1 MRVFISRNLAFR
13 ILFLAGTSC
22 TSIWSQSIGSEPT
35 SEPASEI
42 FGTDQQLSVKLSY
55 SYADLR
61 NLSNDSTYI
70 SAELSYLKAPG
81 AWSDLPAEI
90 RVRGG
95 WRRANCQYT
104 PLKIKLSKEYTNE
117 TPFQSC
123 RKAKL
128 VLPCMKGKKAN
139 DNVIKELMAYKIYE
153 VLSEYH
159 FKTQLLRVE
168 LLETR
173 KGKTSH
179 EELPG
184 FLIQDDEDF
193 ETAHDAKEIER
204 FIDHVAQDEKGRV
217 TNALFQYMIGNTDF
231 SAVYLH
237 NEKLFYVDEKIV
249 PVPYDFDMS
258 GLVNASYAV
267 VSQVQNEVLPIT
279 EVTSRLYRGFEAEEA
294 VLQEVRS
301 EFLSKEQKVFEAM
314 ALMKPHFADSRSFDS
329 SSEYI
334 ADFFEVLRD
343 DDKFRKRIVEKS
355 RKK

>member
-1 MRVFISRNLAFR
+1 M
-13 ILFLAGTSC
+13 
-22 TSIWSQSIGSEPT
+22 SIQ
-35 SEPASEI
+35 
-42 FGTDQQLSVKLSY
+42 LSY
-55 SYADLR
+55 SYTELH

-70 SAELSYLKAPG
+70 PAKLSYLNAHG
-81 AWSDLPAEI
+81 EWSAIPAEV

-95 WRRANCQYT
+95 WRKANCQHT
-104 PLKIKLSKEYTNE
+104 PLKIKLSKEDASA
-117 TPFQSC
+117 TPFEHW
-123 RKAKL
+123 RKDKL

-153 VLSEYH
+153 VLSPYH
-159 FKTQLLRVE
+159 FKTRLLSVE

-173 KGKTSH
+173 KGKTSS

-193 ETAHDAKEIER
+193 ETAHNAKEIER
-204 FIDHVAQDEKGRV
+204 FIDHVAQDDKGRV

-237 NEKLFYVDEKIV
+237 NEKLFYVDDKIV

-267 VSQVQNEVLPIT
+267 VSQVRNEVLPIT
-279 EVTSRLYRGFEAEEA
+279 DVTSRLYRGFEADEA

-301 EFLSKEQKVFEAM
+301 DFLSKEQQVYEVM
-314 ALMKPHFADSRSFDS
+314 ELMSPHFSDSRSFDS
-329 SSEYI
+329 GREYI

-343 DDKFRKRIVEKS
+343 DDKFRKRIIEKS